1 MWGAFREH
9 QAVAHVEIGVPIRS
23 DRHEKTPG
31 GEQPVGVAVWAMADD
46 LVARRID
53 GGDNRLTAVEWKS
66 GPNMRIVELVAPF
79 GAEAEMREQV
89 VAAKPIL

>member
-1 MWGAFREH
+1 MFY
-9 QAVAHVEIGVPIRS
+9 
-23 DRHEKTPG
+23 K
-31 GEQPVGVAVWAMADD
+31 GEQPVGVALWAMAND

-53 GGDNRLTAVEWKS
+53 EGEKRLAAVEWKG

-89 VAAKPIL
+89 AAAKPVL